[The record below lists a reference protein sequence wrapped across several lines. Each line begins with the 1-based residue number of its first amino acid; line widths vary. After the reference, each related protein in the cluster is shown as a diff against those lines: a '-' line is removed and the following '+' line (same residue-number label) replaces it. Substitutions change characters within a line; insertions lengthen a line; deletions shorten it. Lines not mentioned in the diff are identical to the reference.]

1 MSHRKDIS
9 DKNPVAVGPPEG
21 SSLSSVRIYD
31 HLSPR
36 TQAVLFLAKRVCPF
50 HVTRISCQI
59 RNSIPYSIKLL
70 KRSPFCKRIKELLL
84 NFLRSE
90 DDYVEVPRLIML
102 VSLCNCYYSLCFML
116 VFFLLI
122 VLQCL
127 YCCLVHLQINLV
139 FVTCPWLPPPRLV
152 HKLFAGRKVMY
163 VVIYLI
169 SIKFVDVVFWLL
181 VRMLYYG
188 ATENSWK
195 PDSSELPLSLTE
207 NELFSE
213 YESVSKNIFLFH

>member
-1 MSHRKDIS
+1 MNFFACHQRATTPKCTTHRGQGQGGRDWQRKKPIVCGLVRWLVKESLMSHRKDIS
-9 DKNPVAVGPPEG
+9 SKNPVAVGPPEG

-59 RNSIPYSIKLL
+59 WNSIPYSIKLL

-116 VFFLLI
+116 VFFLFI
-122 VLQCL
+122 VL
-127 YCCLVHLQINLV
+127 
-139 FVTCPWLPPPRLV
+139 
-152 HKLFAGRKVMY
+152 
-163 VVIYLI
+163 
-169 SIKFVDVVFWLL
+169 
-181 VRMLYYG
+181 
-188 ATENSWK
+188 
-195 PDSSELPLSLTE
+195 
-207 NELFSE
+207 
-213 YESVSKNIFLFH
+213 

>member
-9 DKNPVAVGPPEG
+9 NKNPVAVGPPEG

-59 RNSIPYSIKLL
+59 WNSIPYSIKLL

-116 VFFLLI
+116 VFFSIYCIVVSLL
-122 VLQCL
+122 
-127 YCCLVHLQINLV
+127 
-139 FVTCPWLPPPRLV
+139 
-152 HKLFAGRKVMY
+152 
-163 VVIYLI
+163 
-169 SIKFVDVVFWLL
+169 
-181 VRMLYYG
+181 
-188 ATENSWK
+188 
-195 PDSSELPLSLTE
+195 
-207 NELFSE
+207 LFSP
-213 YESVSKNIFLFH
+213 SIDKPCICNMSLAPPASISS

>member
-1 MSHRKDIS
+1 MEDRGISIQDIVTAHRVPQRNSAGNLKPIVCGLVRWLVKESLMSHRKDIS
-9 DKNPVAVGPPEG
+9 NKNPVAVGPPEG

-59 RNSIPYSIKLL
+59 WNSIPYSIKLL
-70 KRSPFCKRIKELLL
+70 KRSPFCKRIKKLLL

-116 VFFLLI
+116 VFFYLFYCS
-122 VLQCL
+122 VFTVV
-127 YCCLVHLQINLV
+127 CCLVHL
-139 FVTCPWLPPPRLV
+139 
-152 HKLFAGRKVMY
+152 
-163 VVIYLI
+163 
-169 SIKFVDVVFWLL
+169 
-181 VRMLYYG
+181 
-188 ATENSWK
+188 
-195 PDSSELPLSLTE
+195 
-207 NELFSE
+207 
-213 YESVSKNIFLFH
+213 